1 MGGIRIDEE
10 LVRRLAALLE
20 ETGLAELE
28 IAEGRRRIR
37 ASRVA
42 AARAPAAAPAPSPTP
57 MSAPTGA
64 PDGDAGADGDG
75 DADSFASHPGAVTS
89 PMVGTLYVAPSQGA
103 DPFVRTGDKVKE
115 GDQLFI
121 VEAMKT
127 MNPIAAHRAGTVT
140 RLFVPDGT
148 PVEYGSVLALIE

>member
-42 AARAPAAAPAPSPTP
+42 AARAPAAAPAPSPSSTP
-57 MSAPTGA
+57 ATA
-64 PDGDAGADGDG
+64 PDGDVGADGGG

-103 DPFVRTGDKVKE
+103 DPFVRTGDAVKE

>member
-1 MGGIRIDEE
+1 MRGIRIDEE

-20 ETGLAELE
+20 ETGLTE
-28 IAEGRRRIR
+28 IEVAEGRRRIR
-37 ASRVA
+37 ASRAV
-42 AARAPAAAPAPSPTP
+42 AAAPARGP
-57 MSAPTGA
+57 APAPAAPPPKEDGA
-64 PDGDAGADGDG
+64 PAADAGAD
-75 DADSFASHPGAVTS
+75 SFAGHPGAVAS

-103 DPFVRTGDKVKE
+103 EPFVRVGQQVKE

-127 MNPIAAHRAGTVT
+127 MNPITAHRAGTVA
-140 RLFVPDGT
+140 RLFVSDAT